1 MSNAIS
7 PSEPAIS
14 VVAQQANTLV
24 ARLKNLVEN
33 GATDKKTDRESESSF
48 AAIAGLSGHRQSH
61 TADNGEIKPGI
72 GKADDANEP
81 SLTRYRA
88 TKHLGRVD
96 RFFPASVGVGDH
108 KRSIHS
114 GDLVVAVKRSGS
126 DSIERTPIPILNADD
141 ARTLDVNVRDSAVG
155 PATTLEKLAAKVD
168 SIAGISAHLENGR
181 LSVTT
186 QDTATK
192 FSIEDHGTGLLQEM
206 GGQDLEVREAF
217 DRFVGTTFYG
227 QMLSAM
233 RKTVQEPA
241 YFHGG
246 RAEEMF
252 RKQLDTVLAEELT
265 KSGSGEFSESL
276 YRAQF
281 DAVA

>member
-7 PSEPAIS
+7 PSESAMS
-14 VVAQQANTLV
+14 TVSNQADVLV
-24 ARLKNLVEN
+24 SRLKNLVERN
-33 GATDKKTDRESESSF
+33 SVDKDSEETPTNSF
-48 AAIAGLSGHRQSH
+48 AVITGFHSHMQSH
-61 TADNGEIKPGI
+61 TAENGEIKPGI
-72 GKADDANEP
+72 GRRDEASEP
-81 SLTRYRA
+81 RLTRYRA

-96 RFFPASVGVGDH
+96 RFFPDSVGVGAR

-114 GDLVVAVKRSGS
+114 GDLVVSVKRAGS
-126 DSIERTPIPILNADD
+126 DAVERTPIPILNADD
-141 ARTLDVNVRDSAVG
+141 ARGLDAKRRDLADA
-155 PATTLEKLAAKVD
+155 PATTLEKLASKIDA
-168 SIAGISAHLENGR
+168 IAGISAYLENGR
-181 LSVTT
+181 LNVTA
-186 QDTATK
+186 QDSTTK

-206 GGQDLEVREAF
+206 GGQDIEVREAF

-252 RKQLDTVLAEELT
+252 RKQLDMVLSEELT

-276 YRAQF
+276 YKAQF
-281 DAVA
+281 DVVA